1 MRRALTAFAALSLPL
16 ALCVAP
22 GPASSAGTAPSTV
35 KITRATAHAGGTTVR
50 GKVTSGTPSCKKNR
64 KVTVYHDVAPDG
76 PSAGDFRLG
85 TVRDQQPREMAP
97 RHAVLPR
104 PGPRQGEEQ
113 QRLWRGQVRDSAG
126 EHLTRARP

>member
-22 GPASSAGTAPSTV
+22 GPASSAEPASSTV
-35 KITRATAHAGGTTVR
+35 KITRATAHAAGTTVR
-50 GKVTSGTPSCKKNR
+50 GKVTSGTPSCKKSR

-85 TVRDQQPREMAP
+85 TVETNKRGRW
-97 RHAVLPR
+97 
-104 PGPRQGEEQ
+104 
-113 QRLWRGQVRDSAG
+113 RLDTPYFPDRVRAKVRSNSDCGGDKSRTVPVSA
-126 EHLTRARP
+126 